1 MLISVFIIKLSPKC
15 GVSGNWHAV
24 FYKIPLLIMI
34 TSVIIIAQ
42 LVRANE
48 SKLRLQQ
55 RLAAII
61 TKAD

>member
-1 MLISVFIIKLSPKC
+1 
-15 GVSGNWHAV
+15 
-24 FYKIPLLIMI
+24 MI